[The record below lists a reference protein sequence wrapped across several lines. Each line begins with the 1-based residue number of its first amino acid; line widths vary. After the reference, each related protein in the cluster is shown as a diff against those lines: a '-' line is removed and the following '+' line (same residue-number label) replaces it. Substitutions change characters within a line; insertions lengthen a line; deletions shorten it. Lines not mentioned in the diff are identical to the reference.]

1 MLTYL
6 SWRGSSYKRMGGHWM
21 SNDIGGDSL
30 PLKILSFSIV
40 VHILKLQVQIDV
52 PNKIWFSK
60 II

>member
-1 MLTYL
+1 
-6 SWRGSSYKRMGGHWM
+6 M